1 MAHGTAETKR
11 RWRRVH
17 RALVAG
23 VIVTL
28 ALAAFAWVA
37 QPVAIRPG
45 DPALN
50 YIPVSPTLATSGMPT
65 RRQFKVIAEAGY
77 AVVINLAP
85 NGVAGAH
92 DDEAGLAREAGLEY
106 HHVPVDFARPQAGD
120 YARLADLLRRH
131 RGERVLVHCQVN
143 MRASS
148 MVFLYRVIELGEDA
162 DRAFD
167 DVLRIW
173 QPTHAWRGLL
183 REQLMAS
190 EVAAPLMLVD

>member
-1 MAHGTAETKR
+1 MAHGTVETRR
-11 RWRRVH
+11 RWRRLP
-17 RALVAG
+17 RALAAG
-23 VIVTL
+23 VVVTL

-190 EVAAPLMLVD
+190 GVAAPLMLVD

>member
-1 MAHGTAETKR
+1 MTHGMMESGR
-11 RWRRVH
+11 RWRRVVK
-17 RALVAG
+17 ALAAG
-23 VIVTL
+23 VAVTL

-37 QPVAIRPG
+37 KPVAIRPG

-50 YIPVSPTLATSGMPT
+50 YIPVSSTLATSGMPT
-65 RRQFKVIAEAGY
+65 RQQFKAIASAGY
-77 AVVINLAP
+77 AVVVNLAP

-92 DDEAGLAREAGLEY
+92 DDEARLAGEAGLEY
-106 HHVPVDFARPQAGD
+106 HHVPVDFASPQASD
-120 YARLADLLRRH
+120 YARFAELLRRH
-131 RGERVLVHCQVN
+131 RGRRVLVHCQVN

-167 DVLRIW
+167 DVLQIW

-183 REQLMAS
+183 KAQLAAKGI
-190 EVAAPLMLVD
+190 AAPLMLVD

>member
-1 MAHGTAETKR
+1 MAHETAATKR
-11 RWRRVH
+11 QWRRVH
-17 RALVAG
+17 RALAAG

-50 YIPVSPTLATSGMPT
+50 YIPVSPMLATSGMPT

-92 DDEAGLAREAGLEY
+92 DDEGRLAREAGLEY
-106 HHVPVDFARPQAGD
+106 HHVPVDFAKPQASD

-131 RGERVLVHCQVN
+131 RGQRVLVHCQVN

-167 DVLRIW
+167 DVARIW
-173 QPTHAWRGLL
+173 QPIRAWRGLL
-183 REQLMAS
+183 KEQLMAS
-190 EVAAPLMLVD
+190 GVAMPLMLVD

>member
-1 MAHGTAETKR
+1 MAHGTVETRR
-11 RWRRVH
+11 RWRRLP
-17 RALVAG
+17 RALAAG
-23 VIVTL
+23 VVVTL

-85 NGVAGAH
+85 NGVAGSH

-106 HHVPVDFARPQAGD
+106 HHVPVDFAKPQADD
-120 YARLADLLRRH
+120 YARLAGLLRQH
-131 RGERVLVHCQVN
+131 RGQRVLVHCQVN
-143 MRASS
+143 LRASS

-173 QPTHAWRGLL
+173 QPAHAWRGLL

-190 EVAAPLMLVD
+190 GVAAPLMLVD